1 MRGGI
6 HNGLL
11 ILVNAEHPI
20 QHMERPVLAPAV
32 PGSDILLDTRAAAML
47 SGLISRIGAAGE
59 IVPVSGWRSEAEQRE
74 IWDGSMRESG
84 EEFTR
89 KYVALP
95 GCSEHQTGLAID
107 LALRADNIDF
117 IRPEFPYDG
126 VCGRFRALAADYGF
140 VERYQSGKE
149 GVTGIA
155 AEPWHFRY
163 VGRPHARIMCEM
175 GLCLEEYVEYL
186 RAYPYPERLLEVRGE
201 VYEAEVGFAG
211 ARDTLGLPDA
221 PYQVSGN
228 NVDGYIYTLWR
239 KPA

>member
-6 HNGLL
+6 HSGLL
-11 ILVNAEHPI
+11 ILVNSEHPI

-32 PGSDILLDTRAAAML
+32 PGSDILLDTRVAAML
-47 SGLISRIGAAGE
+47 SGLISRLGAAGE
-59 IVPVSGWRSEAEQRE
+59 IVPVSGWRSAEEQQE
-74 IWDGSMRESG
+74 IWDGSMRENG
-84 EEFTR
+84 AEFTR

-107 LALRADNIDF
+107 LALRADSIDF

-126 VCGRFRALAADYGF
+126 ICGRFRALAADYGF
-140 VERYQSGKE
+140 VERYKSGKDDI
-149 GVTGIA
+149 TGIA

-163 VGRPHARIMCEM
+163 VGRPHARIMCDM

-186 RAYPYPERLLEVRGE
+186 RSYPYPERLLEVRGE
-201 VYEAEVGFAG
+201 IYEAEVGFAG
-211 ARDTLGLPDA
+211 ARDALGLPDA
-221 PYQVSGN
+221 PYQISGN

>member
-6 HNGLL
+6 HSGLL
-11 ILVNAEHPI
+11 ILVNSEHPI

-47 SGLISRIGAAGE
+47 SGLISRLGAAGE
-59 IVPVSGWRSEAEQRE
+59 IVPVSGWRSAEEQQE
-74 IWDGSMRESG
+74 IWDGSTRENG

-107 LALRADNIDF
+107 LALRADSIDF

-126 VCGRFRALAADYGF
+126 ICGRFRALAADYGF
-140 VERYQSGKE
+140 VERYKSGKE
-149 GVTGIA
+149 DITGIA

-163 VGRPHARIMCEM
+163 VGRPHARIMCDM

-186 RAYPYPERLLEVRGE
+186 RSYPYPERLLEVRGE
-201 VYEAEVGFAG
+201 IYEAEVGFAG
-211 ARDTLGLPDA
+211 ARDALGLPDA

>member
-20 QHMERPVLAPAV
+20 QHMERPILAPAV

-74 IWDGSMRESG
+74 IWDGSMSESG

-107 LALRADNIDF
+107 LALRVDNIDF

-140 VERYQSGKE
+140 VERYQGGKE

-211 ARDTLGLPDA
+211 ARDALGLPDA

>member
-20 QHMERPVLAPAV
+20 QHMERPILAPAV
-32 PGSDILLDTRAAAML
+32 PGSDILLDSRAAAML

-59 IVPVSGWRSEAEQRE
+59 IVPVSGWRSEDEQRE

-163 VGRPHARIMCEM
+163 VGRPHARIMCEL

-211 ARDTLGLPDA
+211 ARDALGLPDA

>member
-6 HNGLL
+6 HDGLL

-32 PGSDILLDTRAAAML
+32 PGSDILLDTRAAATL

-140 VERYQSGKE
+140 VERYQGGKE

>member
-6 HNGLL
+6 HSGLL

-32 PGSDILLDTRAAAML
+32 PGSDILLDTRASAML
-47 SGLISRIGAAGE
+47 SGLISRLGAAGE
-59 IVPVSGWRSEAEQRE
+59 IVPVSGWRSAEEQQE
-74 IWDGSMRESG
+74 IWDGSMRENG

-107 LALRADNIDF
+107 LALRADSIDF

-126 VCGRFRALAADYGF
+126 ICGRFRALAADYGF
-140 VERYQSGKE
+140 VERYKSGKE
-149 GVTGIA
+149 DITGIA

-163 VGRPHARIMCEM
+163 VGRPHARIMCDM

-186 RAYPYPERLLEVRGE
+186 RSYPYPERLLEVRGE
-201 VYEAEVGFAG
+201 IYEAEVGFAG
-211 ARDTLGLPDA
+211 ARDALGLPDA

>member
-20 QHMERPVLAPAV
+20 QHMERPILAPAV
-32 PGSDILLDTRAAAML
+32 PGSDILLDSRAAAML

>member
-6 HNGLL
+6 HSGLL

-32 PGSDILLDTRAAAML
+32 SGSDILLDTRAAAML
-47 SGLISRIGAAGE
+47 SGLISRLGAAGE
-59 IVPVSGWRSEAEQRE
+59 IVPVSGWRSAEEQQE
-74 IWDGSMRESG
+74 IWDGSMRENG
-84 EEFTR
+84 AEFTR

-107 LALRADNIDF
+107 LALRADSIDF

-126 VCGRFRALAADYGF
+126 ICGRFRALAADYGF

-149 GVTGIA
+149 DITGIA

-163 VGRPHARIMCEM
+163 VGRPHARIMCDM

-186 RAYPYPERLLEVRGE
+186 RSYPYPERLLEVRGE
-201 VYEAEVGFAG
+201 IYEAEVGFAG
-211 ARDTLGLPDA
+211 ARDALGLPDA

>member
-6 HNGLL
+6 HSGLL
-11 ILVNAEHPI
+11 ILVNSEHPI

-47 SGLISRIGAAGE
+47 SGLISRLGAAGE
-59 IVPVSGWRSEAEQRE
+59 IVPVSGWRSAEEQQE
-74 IWDGSMRESG
+74 IWDGSMRENG

-107 LALRADNIDF
+107 LALRADSIDF

-126 VCGRFRALAADYGF
+126 ICGRFRALAADYGF
-140 VERYQSGKE
+140 VERYKSGKE
-149 GVTGIA
+149 DITGIA

-163 VGRPHARIMCEM
+163 VGRPHARIMCDM

>member
-6 HNGLL
+6 HSGLL

-47 SGLISRIGAAGE
+47 SGLISRLGAAGE
-59 IVPVSGWRSEAEQRE
+59 IVPVSGWRSAEEQQA
-74 IWDGSMRESG
+74 IWDGSMLENG
-84 EEFTR
+84 AEFTR

-107 LALRADNIDF
+107 LALRADSIDF

-126 VCGRFRALAADYGF
+126 ICGRFRALAADYGF

-149 GVTGIA
+149 DITGIA

-163 VGRPHARIMCEM
+163 VGRPHARIMCDM

-186 RAYPYPERLLEVRGE
+186 RSYPYPERLLEVRGE
-201 VYEAEVGFAG
+201 IYKAEVGFAG
-211 ARDTLGLPDA
+211 ARDALGLPDA

>member
-20 QHMERPVLAPAV
+20 QHMERPALAPAV

-47 SGLISRIGAAGE
+47 SGVISRIGAAGE

-211 ARDTLGLPDA
+211 ARDALGLPDA